1 MTSPTVV
8 ITAIVAVAV
17 CSIVRSWMWAR
28 VVSELLEHQAEQLDT
43 LRTRDIPATPTN
55 GGNHVG

>member
-1 MTSPTVV
+1 MTSATVV

-28 VVSELLEHQAEQLDT
+28 VVSDLLESQSEQLDA
-43 LRTRDIPATPTN
+43 LRNRDIPPTPTN